1 MHLDAPHQVNFVTR
15 CYKLCRV
22 TGMKDYERTTEAHGS
37 SSLGNGEDRQSVSWL
52 HRTRYLLCLCA
63 TAVSRCRRLHL
74 RKSGVV
80 LVYYTVGRRMDG
92 VDPISPF
99 CRVSWHLWFCG
110 ASIPTFISFMTASFL
125 SLTAG
130 WFSPLSKGSYL
141 GGSGNAKRW
150 TARTGLPTAGDWKWH
165 GFDDPRS

>member
-22 TGMKDYERTTEAHGS
+22 TGMKDYERTAEAHGS

-63 TAVSRCRRLHL
+63 TAGTAVSRCRRLHL

-99 CRVSWHLWFCG
+99 CRVSWHRF
-110 ASIPTFISFMTASFL
+110 AVPQ
-125 SLTAG
+125 SL
-130 WFSPLSKGSYL
+130 LSYL
-141 GGSGNAKRW
+141 S
-150 TARTGLPTAGDWKWH
+150 
-165 GFDDPRS
+165 